1 MRKTLKVSIAMTIPT
16 WSSLPLSAKLGTAV
30 RELWLGL
37 NEEPGLL
44 LLLMAFLRVAGVRLL
59 WWAEGAGGCIELD
72 AVTGVKFCFARA
84 ATLAWRVQHNAS
96 WTKNKN
102 QEHQN
107 LLSHVCRSHHSDG
120 SPTIVLNGL
129 LLQQDICKEQK
140 HYHHT
145 SAGHLRWGEKQM
157 HSLTRVALVGK
168 HCVVH
173 RVKPEILND

>member
-1 MRKTLKVSIAMTIPT
+1 MKKTIKVSIAITTPI

-37 NEEPGLL
+37 DEELGLL
-44 LLLMAFLRVAGVRLL
+44 LLFMAFLMVAGVRLL

-84 ATLAWRVQHNAS
+84 ATLAWRVRHNAS
-96 WTKNKN
+96 LTKNKN

-120 SPTIVLNGL
+120 SPAGVLSWF
-129 LLQQDICKEQK
+129 LLQQETYKQQQ

-145 SAGHLRWGEKQM
+145 SAGHLRWGEKQV

-173 RVKPEILND
+173 RVEPEI

>member
-1 MRKTLKVSIAMTIPT
+1 MTIPT

-37 NEEPGLL
+37 DEEPGLL
-44 LLLMAFLRVAGVRLL
+44 LLLMAFLMVAGVRLL
-59 WWAEGAGGCIELD
+59 WWAEGAGGCIGLD

-84 ATLAWRVQHNAS
+84 AILAWRVQHNAS

-120 SPTIVLNGL
+120 SPAGVLSGL
-129 LLQQDICKEQK
+129 LLQQEHVHSSSTTTTLQLV
-140 HYHHT
+140 T
-145 SAGHLRWGEKQM
+145 WGGERSRCTLWPGL
-157 HSLTRVALVGK
+157 HSLENIVLSI
-168 HCVVH
+168 
-173 RVKPEILND
+173 E